1 MRLASIIRPLLAGA
15 AALLT
20 ITFAGAGAPLLHAQ
34 STLQVIASGLD
45 NPRKLAFGPDGAL
58 YVAEAGRGGTS
69 DLCSIDPGT
78 GANRCYGPSGA
89 ITRITGIGVHSRVV
103 SDLPSIA
110 PADGNN
116 ASGPH
121 DIDFGFGAAWVLIG
135 YGGDPL
141 ERTEFE
147 AAGIRLGS
155 LVRVDGV
162 EQWAHVL
169 DVSDHEITN
178 PDGDARDSH
187 PFGMSVLSNRIVVA
201 DAGANALLHIG
212 LFGQISTH
220 AVFPERTVG
229 SATIESVPTTV
240 IEGPDGSLFVGE
252 LTGAPFPVG
261 AARVYRVPAGG
272 GTPVVVATGFTT
284 IIDIAL
290 DSVRGFGYVLEHDAD
305 GIIPPL
311 GPGVDGRLIQIN
323 LTNGTQTV
331 LAQAGLVKPG
341 GVAVGPE
348 GALYVT
354 TRTNFAGL
362 GEVVRIVP

>member
-1 MRLASIIRPLLAGA
+1 MRSTRSIRKLVIAV
-15 AALLT
+15 AALVAAGSSGGVGT
-20 ITFAGAGAPLLHAQ
+20 ILQAQ
-34 STLQVIASGLD
+34 SPMLVIASGLD

-69 DLCSIDPGT
+69 ELCSLDPGT
-78 GANRCYGPSGA
+78 GANRCYGPTGA
-89 ITRITGIGVHSRVV
+89 ITRITGIGVHERVV

-110 PADGNN
+110 PANGNN
-116 ASGPH
+116 ATGPH
-121 DIDFGFGAAWVLIG
+121 DIDFGFDAAWVLIG
-135 YGGDPL
+135 YAGDPL
-141 ERTEFE
+141 DRTEFE

-169 DVSDHEITN
+169 DVSDHEITD
-178 PDGDARDSH
+178 PDGGGRDSH
-187 PFGMSVLSNRIVVA
+187 PFGMSLLSNRIVIA

-212 LFGQISTH
+212 AFGQISTH

-252 LTGAPFPVG
+252 LTGFPFFVG
-261 AARVYRVPAGG
+261 AARVYRVPASG
-272 GTPVVVATGFTT
+272 GTPVVVATGFTN

-305 GIIPPL
+305 GII
-311 GPGVDGRLIQIN
+311 GPGLDGRLVQIN
-323 LTNGTQTV
+323 LATGVQTV
-331 LAQAGLVKPG
+331 IAQAGLVKPG
-341 GVAVGPE
+341 GVAVGSD

-354 TRTNFAGL
+354 TRTNFAGT
-362 GEVVRIVP
+362 GGVVRIVP